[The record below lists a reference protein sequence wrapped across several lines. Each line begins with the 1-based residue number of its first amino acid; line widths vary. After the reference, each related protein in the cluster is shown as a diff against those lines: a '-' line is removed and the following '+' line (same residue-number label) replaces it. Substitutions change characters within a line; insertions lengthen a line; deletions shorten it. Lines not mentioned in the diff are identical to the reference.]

1 MSQYSEA
8 QLQHYAKT
16 WNADPEIVPF
26 SNGPISDLPPDFGII
41 RFAPYANRKLW
52 TYATVCM
59 SQTTDADP
67 LELHMFSQTPAGELV
82 ELLFAVA
89 HYHQTGARLGL
100 HHTVN
105 FGRPWLPG
113 SLCDRGLISLPY
125 LDGPKLEWMQ
135 FGSKQTRFLWLIPIT
150 PTELEYRRVHG
161 TVALEERFE
170 DSRFDYSDPH
180 RAPVA

>member
-1 MSQYSEA
+1 MSQYREA
-8 QLQHYAKT
+8 QLHHYART

-26 SNGPISDLPPDFGII
+26 SKGPISDLPPDFTVV
-41 RFAPYANRKLW
+41 RFAPHANRKLW

-67 LELHMFSQTPAGELV
+67 LELHMFSQTSADELV

-89 HYHQTGARLGL
+89 HYHRTGASLRL
-100 HHTVN
+100 HHSVN

-125 LDGPKLEWMQ
+125 LDGLKLERMQ
-135 FGSKQTRFLWLIPIT
+135 FGSKQAKFLWLIPIT
-150 PTELEYRRVHG
+150 TIELEYRRING
-161 TVALEERFE
+161 TDALERRFE
-170 DSRFDYSDPH
+170 DSQFDYSDPY
-180 RAPVA
+180 RASVA